1 MKKMSYDAGCEKHWV
16 LFDFFFLFFIR
27 NYFLGKSCWSDSTW
41 NLTPPVVHVGWGK
54 EGI

>member
-1 MKKMSYDAGCEKHWV
+1 MQDVKNIGYY
-16 LFDFFFLFFIR
+16 LIFFFLFFIR